1 MVAAAVEAVT
11 IDQILDISE
20 CKATRFA
27 AGSDVRWE
35 IKREA
40 KNEPKIFGWSCWVN

>member
-20 CKATRFA
+20 CKPIRFA

-40 KNEPKIFGWSCWVN
+40 KNEPKIFGWSYWVN